1 MKKTDAVVIVNVH
14 QPERIRFIDSWTYG
28 PLSGSSLVIKAGK
41 AIEM

>member
-1 MKKTDAVVIVNVH
+1 MQLLLWMFTNPNEYDL
-14 QPERIRFIDSWTYG
+14 FDSWTYG